1 MPTNIFN
8 SFHIISHIFVSEGRI
23 LIKVI
28 PAVRSPL
35 YSRLLNSI
43 WPPINPKHI
52 PPVGEGRSNEYGGNC
67 GGKMWKIIQVEIAVK
82 KWLKS
87 GTRLDSGKNVPT
99 FKLFFLLKNL
109 VEREP
114 EAWSWFSPEGIML
127 QYPHLLYSQGLYL

>member
-1 MPTNIFN
+1 MIASVVKNAKLPTNIFN

-67 GGKMWKIIQVEIAVK
+67 GGKNVKNNSSGNRCKKIIEVRDKVRVWK
-82 KWLKS
+82 KC
-87 GTRLDSGKNVPT
+87 THIQNN
-99 FKLFFLLKNL
+99 FL
-109 VEREP
+109 
-114 EAWSWFSPEGIML
+114 A
-127 QYPHLLYSQGLYL
+127 